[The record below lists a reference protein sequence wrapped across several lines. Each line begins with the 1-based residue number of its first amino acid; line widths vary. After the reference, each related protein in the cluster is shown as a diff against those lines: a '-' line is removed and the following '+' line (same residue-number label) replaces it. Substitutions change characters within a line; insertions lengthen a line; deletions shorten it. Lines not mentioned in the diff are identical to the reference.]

1 MKHTKKA
8 LALLMVLVMS
18 LSLLTVTAFA
28 AGTGKITIENAT
40 AGMEYKL
47 YKVFDASYIDGTSG
61 GTKPAGATYTIKDTD
76 PWYPLVSASGSPFT
90 LKEDPTHPGTYIVSI
105 AEGQQE
111 TAATWFQNVDAS
123 GLAATQTKTPTN
135 NTVTFDG
142 LDKGYYY
149 IKSGVGATVTLTHA
163 NEART
168 VIDKNQQPGWGTDP
182 DDGTKPGGKFI
193 KTGANGTGT
202 EYGTLGTADIG
213 GKLDYK
219 IHICKLDYKID
230 IFSATNYQGD
240 KMIKE
245 YIIED
250 TESPAVFMHFSTI
263 KVWVNGTELTKGW
276 VEGVDE
282 TSGNSH
288 AIGSSTTPATS
299 KDDADWYV
307 ANADNT
313 DSKFSIHI
321 NWLKSDGAFKFDNN
335 GKPNVIKIT
344 YEGVLKSKGVVYG
357 DNGNLNTATLF
368 VLPNGSTTRA
378 QVGNPSET
386 KAVTYSGEL
395 FKYTTENGVKKPL
408 AGAEFTIVREGETA
422 PLAFYPSKAYAGVYY
437 LANDENWN
445 SEHVDHS
452 DSSKKESMKVTTLVT
467 PTDGMIIT
475 RGLAGGE
482 YTITETKAPGGYNK
496 LTASIKMPLEQG
508 GNPTAGVNV
517 TDVNKTLAA
526 DGSPLSTPVAFQN
539 VHVKEIENNKGTVLP
554 ETGGIGTTLFITLGA
569 LAVIGTGLFLVTNK
583 RISKENF

>member
-18 LSLLTVTAFA
+18 LSLLTVTALA

-47 YKVFDASYIDGTSG
+47 YKVFDASYTDGTA
-61 GTKPAGATYTIKDTD
+61 GTKPAGATYTIKSTD
-76 PWYPLVSASGSPFT
+76 PWYSLVKASGSPFT
-90 LKEDPTHPGTYIVSI
+90 LTEDSAHTGTYTVSI

-111 TAATWFQNVDAS
+111 TVATWFQKVDAS
-123 GLAATQTKTPTN
+123 GLAAAKTETPTN

-163 NEART
+163 NETRT

-182 DDGTKPGGKFI
+182 DGSTKPGGKFI
-193 KTGANGTGT
+193 KIGANGAGT
-202 EYGTLGTADIG
+202 EYGALGTADIG
-213 GKLDYK
+213 D
-219 IHICKLDYKID
+219 KLDYKID

-250 TESPAVFMHFSTI
+250 TKGSAVFMHFSTI
-263 KVWVNGTELTKGW
+263 KVWVNGIEQTKGW

-282 TSGNSH
+282 NSNTSH
-288 AIGSSTTPATS
+288 AIGSSATPATS
-299 KDDADWYV
+299 KADADWYV
-307 ANADNT
+307 VNTDNT
-313 DSKFSIHI
+313 DSNFSIHI
-321 NWLKSDGAFKFDNN
+321 NWLKSDGKFKFDNN

-344 YEGVLKSKGVVYG
+344 YEGMLKSEGVIYG
-357 DNGNLNTATLF
+357 DNGNPNTATLF
-368 VLPNGSTTRA
+368 VLPNGSTERA
-378 QVGNPSET
+378 QVGDPSVAT
-386 KAVTYSGEL
+386 AVTYSAEL
-395 FKYTTENGVKKPL
+395 FKYTTENGVKKSL
-408 AGAEFTIVREGETA
+408 AGAEFTITRAGETE

-437 LANDENWN
+437 LANEENLK
-445 SEHVDHS
+445 SEHVNHPS
-452 DSSKKESMKVTTLVT
+452 KVTTLVT
-467 PTDGMIIT
+467 PADGMIII

-482 YTITETKAPGGYNK
+482 YTVTETKAPGGYNK
-496 LTASIKMPLEQG
+496 LTAPIKMPLEQG
-508 GNPTAGVNV
+508 GNATAGVKV
-517 TDVNKTLAA
+517 TDVEKTLAA
-526 DGSPLSTPVAFQN
+526 NGSPLSTPAAFQN

>member
-28 AGTGKITIENAT
+28 AGTGKIIIENAT

-47 YKVFDASYIDGTSG
+47 YKVFDASYIDGTVG
-61 GTKPAGATYTIKDTD
+61 GTKPAGATYTIKSTD
-76 PWYPLVSASGSPFT
+76 PWYSRVDADGNPFT
-90 LKEDPTHPGTYIVSI
+90 LTPDTAHTDTYIVSI

-111 TAATWFQNVDAS
+111 TVATWFQRVDTS
-123 GLAATQTKTPTN
+123 TLPATETVTPTN

-142 LDKGYYY
+142 LDQGYYY

-163 NEART
+163 NETRT

-182 DDGTKPGGKFI
+182 DSTKPGGKFI
-193 KTGANGTGT
+193 KTGANGDST
-202 EYGTLGTADIG
+202 EYGALGTADIG
-213 GKLDYK
+213 G
-219 IHICKLDYKID
+219 KLDYKID

-240 KMIKE
+240 KMIEE

-282 TSGNSH
+282 TSQDSH
-288 AIGSSTTPATS
+288 AIGSSATPATS
-299 KDDADWYV
+299 KFDAEWYV
-307 ANADNT
+307 ENADNT

-321 NWLKSDGAFKFDNN
+321 NWLDGEGNFKFENN

-344 YEGVLKSKGVVYG
+344 YEGVLKSKGVIYG
-357 DNGNLNTATLF
+357 DNGNLNTATLY

-378 QVGNPSET
+378 QVGERSEA

-395 FKYTTENGVKKPL
+395 FKYTTENGAKKPL
-408 AGAEFTIVREGETA
+408 AGAEFTITRTGETK

-437 LANDENWN
+437 LATDENWN
-445 SEHVDHS
+445 SEHVDHR
-452 DSSKKESMKVTTLVT
+452 DETKKEIMKVTTLVT
-467 PTDGMIIT
+467 PADGMIII

-482 YTITETKAPGGYNK
+482 YTVTETKAPDGYNK
-496 LTASIKMPLEQG
+496 LTAPIKLPLEQG
-508 GNPTAGVNV
+508 GNATAGVKV

-526 DGSPLSTPVAFQN
+526 NGSPLSTPAAFQN

>member
-47 YKVFDASYIDGTSG
+47 YKVFDASYIDGTAG
-61 GTKPAGATYTIKDTD
+61 GTKPAGATYTIKSSD
-76 PWYPLVSASGSPFT
+76 PWYSLVKASGSPFT
-90 LKEDPTHPGTYIVSI
+90 LTEDSAHPGTYIVSI

-123 GLAATQTKTPTN
+123 GLTATKTETPTN

-182 DDGTKPGGKFI
+182 DDSAKPGGKFI

-202 EYGTLGTADIG
+202 EYGALGTADIG
-213 GKLDYK
+213 G
-219 IHICKLDYKID
+219 KLDYKID

-240 KMIKE
+240 KIIKE

-282 TSGNSH
+282 TSDTSH
-288 AIGSSTTPATS
+288 AIGSSETPATS
-299 KDDADWYV
+299 KADADWYV
-307 ANADNT
+307 ENADNA

-321 NWLKSDGAFKFDNN
+321 NWLNSDGAFKFDNN

-378 QVGNPSET
+378 QVGNPSEA
-386 KAVTYSGEL
+386 KAITYSAEL

-408 AGAEFTIVREGETA
+408 AGAEFTITRAGEA
-422 PLAFYPSKAYAGVYY
+422 KPLAFYPSKAYAGVYY
-437 LANDENWN
+437 LATDENWN

-452 DSSKKESMKVTTLVT
+452 DPSKKESMKVTTLVT

-475 RGLAGGE
+475 RGLAGGK
-482 YTITETKAPGGYNK
+482 YIVTETKAPDGYNK
-496 LTASIKMPLEQG
+496 LTASITMPLEQG

>member
-47 YKVFDASYIDGTSG
+47 YKVFDASYTDGTEA
-61 GTKPAGATYTIKDTD
+61 GTKPAGATYTIKSTD
-76 PWYPLVSASGSPFT
+76 PWYDLVSEPGSPFK
-90 LKEDPTHPGTYIVSI
+90 LKEDTANPGTYIVSI
-105 AEGQQE
+105 EEGQQE
-111 TAATWFQNVDAS
+111 TVATWFQRVDTS
-123 GLAATQTKTPTN
+123 TLKATQTKTPTN

-142 LDKGYYY
+142 LDQGYYY

-163 NEART
+163 NETRK

-182 DDGTKPGGKFI
+182 GSTKPGGKFI
-193 KTGANGTGT
+193 KTGANGTGDK
-202 EYGTLGTADIG
+202 YGALGTADIG
-213 GKLDYK
+213 G
-219 IHICKLDYKID
+219 KLDYKID

-250 TESPAVFMHFSTI
+250 TESPAVFMHFNTI

-282 TSGNSH
+282 TSDTSH
-288 AIGSSTTPATS
+288 AIGSSETPAIS
-299 KDDADWYV
+299 KADADWYV
-307 ANADNT
+307 ENADNT

-321 NWLKSDGAFKFDNN
+321 NWLKEDGTFKFDNN

-357 DNGNLNTATLF
+357 DNGNVNTATLF
-368 VLPNGSTTRA
+368 VLPNGSTERA
-378 QVGNPSET
+378 QVGKPSEAT
-386 KAVTYSGEL
+386 AVTYSGAL
-395 FKYTTENGVKKPL
+395 LKYTTENDVKKTL
-408 AGAEFTIVREGETA
+408 AGAEFTITREGKRE
-422 PLAFYPSKAYAGVYY
+422 PLKFYPSKAYAGVYY
-437 LANDENWN
+437 LANEENWN

-452 DSSKKESMKVTTLVT
+452 DASKEESMKVTTLVT
-467 PTDGMIIT
+467 PADGMIII

-482 YTITETKAPGGYNK
+482 YIVTETKAPGGYNK
-496 LTASIKMPLEQG
+496 LTASIKMPLKQG
-508 GNPTAGVNV
+508 NDLPDGVTLTNV
-517 TDVNKTLAA
+517 KKSLKA
-526 DGSPLSTPVAFQN
+526 DGTDLPTPIEFQN

>member
-8 LALLMVLVMS
+8 LALLLALVMS
-18 LSLLTVTAFA
+18 LLLLTVTAFA
-28 AGTGKITIENAT
+28 TGTGKITIKNAT

-47 YKVFDASYIDGTSG
+47 YKVFDASYIDGTED
-61 GTKPAGATYTIKDTD
+61 GTKPAGATYTIKSTD
-76 PWYPLVSASGSPFT
+76 PWYSRVDGDGNPFT
-90 LKEDPTHPGTYIVSI
+90 LTPDSANPGTYFVSI

-111 TAATWFQNVDAS
+111 TVATWFQRVDTS
-123 GLAATQTKTPTN
+123 RLPATQTKTSTN
-135 NTVTFDG
+135 NTVIFDG

-163 NEART
+163 NETRT

-182 DDGTKPGGKFI
+182 DSTKPGGKFI
-193 KTGANGTGT
+193 KTGANGDGT
-202 EYGTLGTADIG
+202 EYGALGTADIG
-213 GKLDYK
+213 G
-219 IHICKLDYKID
+219 KLDYKID

-240 KMIKE
+240 KMIEE

-282 TSGNSH
+282 TSGTSH
-288 AIGSSTTPATS
+288 AIGASSTPATS
-299 KDDADWYV
+299 NENVDWYV
-307 ANADNT
+307 ENADNT
-313 DSKFSIHI
+313 DSMFSIHI
-321 NWLKSDGAFKFDNN
+321 NWLNDDGTFKFDNN

-357 DNGNLNTATLF
+357 DNGNVNTATLY
-368 VLPNGSTTRA
+368 VLPKDSTTRA
-378 QVGNPSET
+378 QVGEPSEA

-395 FKYTTENGVKKPL
+395 FKYTTENGAKKPL
-408 AGAEFTIVREGETA
+408 AGAEFTITRTGETK
-422 PLAFYPSKAYAGVYY
+422 PLAFYPSQAYAGVYY
-437 LANDENWN
+437 LATDENWN
-445 SEHVDHS
+445 SEHVDHR
-452 DSSKKESMKVTTLVT
+452 DETKKESMKVTTLVT
-467 PTDGMIIT
+467 PADGMIII

-482 YTITETKAPGGYNK
+482 YTVTETKAPDGYNK
-496 LTASIKMPLEQG
+496 LTAPIKLPLEQG
-508 GNPTAGVNV
+508 GNATAGVKV

-526 DGSPLSTPVAFQN
+526 NGSPLSTPAAFQN

>member
-28 AGTGKITIENAT
+28 AGGGKITIENAT

-47 YKVFDASYIDGTSG
+47 YKVFDASYIDGTAE
-61 GTKPAGATYTIKDTD
+61 GTKPAGATYTIKSSD
-76 PWYPLVSASGSPFT
+76 PWYSLVRASGSPFT
-90 LKEDPTHPGTYIVSI
+90 LAEDTANPGTYIVSI
-105 AEGQQE
+105 AESQQE
-111 TAATWFQNVDAS
+111 TVATWFQNVDAS
-123 GLAATQTKTPTN
+123 SLTPTKTEKPTG

-163 NEART
+163 NETRT
-168 VIDKNQQPGWGTDP
+168 VIDKNQQPGWGTNP
-182 DDGTKPGGKFI
+182 DGSTKPGGKFI

-219 IHICKLDYKID
+219 ID

-245 YIIED
+245 YIIDD
-250 TESPAVFMHFSTI
+250 TEDPAVFMHFSTI
-263 KVWVNGTELTKGW
+263 KVWVNGAELTKGW

-282 TSGNSH
+282 TSGTSH
-288 AIGSSTTPATS
+288 AIGSSATAATS
-299 KDDADWYV
+299 KADADWYV
-307 ANADNT
+307 ENADNT

-321 NWLKSDGAFKFDNN
+321 NWLKSDGTFKFDNN

-344 YEGVLKSKGVVYG
+344 YEGVLKSEGVVYG
-357 DNGNLNTATLF
+357 DNGNVNTATLF
-368 VLPNGSTTRA
+368 VLPNGSTARA
-378 QVGNPSET
+378 QVGNPSKAT
-386 KAVTYSGEL
+386 AVTYSGEL
-395 FKYTTENGVKKPL
+395 FKYTMENGGKKPL
-408 AGAEFTIVREGETA
+408 AGAEFTITREGETA

-452 DSSKKESMKVTTLVT
+452 DPSKKESMKVTTLVT
-467 PTDGMIIT
+467 PADGMIIT

-482 YTITETKAPGGYNK
+482 YTVTETKAPDGYNK

-508 GNPTAGVNV
+508 GNAAAGVKV
-517 TDVNKTLAA
+517 TDAEKTLAA
-526 DGSPLSTPVAFQN
+526 NGSPLSTPVAFQN

>member
-8 LALLMVLVMS
+8 LALLMMLVMS

-28 AGTGKITIENAT
+28 AGTGTITIENAT

-47 YKVFDASYIDGTSG
+47 YKVFDASYIDGTAD
-61 GTKPAGATYTIKDTD
+61 GTKPAGATYTIKSTD

-123 GLAATQTKTPTN
+123 GLTATKTETPTN

-163 NEART
+163 NETRT

-182 DDGTKPGGKFI
+182 DSTKPGGKFI
-193 KTGANGTGT
+193 KTGANGAGT

-213 GKLDYK
+213 G
-219 IHICKLDYKID
+219 KLDYKID

-250 TESPAVFMHFSTI
+250 TKGPAVFMHFSTI

-282 TSGNSH
+282 TSDTSH

-307 ANADNT
+307 ANVDNT

-321 NWLKSDGAFKFDNN
+321 NWLNNDGTFKFNNN

-368 VLPNGSTTRA
+368 VLPNGSTERA
-378 QVGNPSET
+378 QVGNPSEA

-437 LANDENWN
+437 LATDENWN

-452 DSSKKESMKVTTLVT
+452 DPSKKESMKVTTLVA

-482 YTITETKAPGGYNK
+482 YTVTETKAPDGYNK
-496 LTASIKMPLEQG
+496 LTAPIKMPLEQG
-508 GNPTAGVNV
+508 GNPTAGINV
-517 TDVNKTLAA
+517 TNVKKSLKA
-526 DGSPLSTPVAFQN
+526 DGSPLDTPIEFQN

>member
-1 MKHTKKA
+1 
-8 LALLMVLVMS
+8 MVLVMS

-47 YKVFDASYIDGTSG
+47 YKVFDASYIDGTAG
-61 GTKPAGATYTIKDTD
+61 GTKPAGATYTIKSTD
-76 PWYPLVSASGSPFT
+76 PWYSLVKASGSPFT
-90 LKEDPTHPGTYIVSI
+90 LTEDSAHPGTYIVSI

-111 TAATWFQNVDAS
+111 TAATWFQNVDTS
-123 GLAATQTKTPTN
+123 GLTATKTETPTN

-182 DDGTKPGGKFI
+182 DSTKPGGKFI
-193 KTGANGTGT
+193 KTGANGAGT
-202 EYGTLGTADIG
+202 EYGALGTADIG
-213 GKLDYK
+213 G
-219 IHICKLDYKID
+219 KLDYKID

-250 TESPAVFMHFSTI
+250 TKGPAVFMYFNTI
-263 KVWVNGTELTKGW
+263 KVWVNGIELTKGW

-282 TSGNSH
+282 TSDTSH

-307 ANADNT
+307 ENTDNT

-378 QVGNPSET
+378 QVGDPSEA
-386 KAVTYSGEL
+386 KAVTYSAEL
-395 FKYTTENGVKKPL
+395 FKYTTENGVKKSL
-408 AGAEFTIVREGETA
+408 AGAEFTITREGETA
-422 PLAFYPSKAYAGVYY
+422 PLAFYPSKTYAGVYY

-482 YTITETKAPGGYNK
+482 YTVTETKAPDGYNK
-496 LTASIKMPLEQG
+496 LTAPIKMPLEQG
-508 GNPTAGVNV
+508 GNPTAGINV
-517 TDVNKTLAA
+517 TNVKKSLKA

>member
-1 MKHTKKA
+1 MKYTKKA
-8 LALLMVLVMS
+8 LALLMMLVIS
-18 LSLLTVTAFA
+18 LSLLTATAFA
-28 AGTGKITIENAT
+28 AGGGKITIENAT

-47 YKVFDASYIDGTSG
+47 YKVFDASYIDGTAS

-76 PWYPLVSASGSPFT
+76 PWYSRVTASGSPFT
-90 LKEDPTHPGTYIVSI
+90 LTEDSAHTGTYTVSI
-105 AEGQQE
+105 VEGQQE
-111 TAATWFQNVDAS
+111 TAATWFQNEDVS
-123 GLAATQTKTPTN
+123 GLTATKSETPTN

-163 NEART
+163 NETRT

-182 DDGTKPGGKFI
+182 SDSTKPGGKFI
-193 KTGANGTGT
+193 KTAANGAGE

-213 GKLDYK
+213 GE
-219 IHICKLDYKID
+219 LDYKID

-250 TESPAVFMHFSTI
+250 TKGSAVFMHFSTI

-282 TSGNSH
+282 NSDTSH
-288 AIGSSTTPATS
+288 AIGSSPTATS

-307 ANADNT
+307 KNADNT

-321 NWLKSDGAFKFDNN
+321 NWLEDDGNFKFDNN

-344 YEGVLKSKGVVYG
+344 YEGVLKSKGVIYG
-357 DNGNLNTATLF
+357 DNGNLNTATLY
-368 VLPNGSTTRA
+368 VLPNGSTTKA
-378 QVGNPSET
+378 QVSDLSET
-386 KAVTYSGEL
+386 KAVTYSSEL
-395 FKYTTENGVKKPL
+395 FKYTTENGDKKPL
-408 AGAEFTIVREGETA
+408 AGAEFTITRAGETK
-422 PLAFYPSKAYAGVYY
+422 PLAFYPSKLYAGVYY
-437 LANDENWN
+437 LANEENRT
-445 SEHVDHS
+445 SEHVDPNS
-452 DSSKKESMKVTTLVT
+452 TKVTTLVT
-467 PTDGMIIT
+467 PADGMIIT
-475 RGLAGGE
+475 RGLAGGN
-482 YTITETKAPGGYNK
+482 YTVSETKAPDGYNK
-496 LTASIKMPLEQG
+496 LTASIAMPLEHG
-508 GNPTAGVNV
+508 GNLVAGVQVTNV
-517 TDVNKTLAA
+517 KKSLAVGGVQL
-526 DGSPLSTPVAFQN
+526 DTPVEFQN

>member
-28 AGTGKITIENAT
+28 AGTGTITIENAT

-47 YKVFDASYIDGTSG
+47 YKVFDASYIDGTSS

-76 PWYPLVSASGSPFT
+76 PWYSRVNADGNPFT
-90 LKEDPTHPGTYIVSI
+90 LTPDTAHPGTYIVSI

-111 TAATWFQNVDAS
+111 TAATWFQNVNTSA
-123 GLAATQTKTPTN
+123 LEATQTKTPTN

-149 IKSGVGATVTLTHA
+149 IKSEVGATVTLTHS
-163 NEART
+163 NETRT

-182 DDGTKPGGKFI
+182 DSTKPGGKFI

-202 EYGTLGTADIG
+202 EYGALGTADIG
-213 GKLDYK
+213 GT
-219 IHICKLDYKID
+219 LDYKID

-263 KVWVNGTELTKGW
+263 RVWVNGTELTKGW

-282 TSGNSH
+282 NSDTSH
-288 AIGSSTTPATS
+288 AIGSSPTPAAS

-307 ANADNT
+307 VNADNT

-321 NWLKSDGAFKFDNN
+321 NWLKSDETFKFDNN

-344 YEGVLKSKGVVYG
+344 YEGVLKSKDVVYG

-395 FKYTTENGVKKPL
+395 FKYTTENGSKKPL
-408 AGAEFTIVREGETA
+408 ADAEFTIMRAGETG

-437 LANDENWN
+437 LANKENWS
-445 SEHVDHS
+445 SEHVDHR
-452 DSSKKESMKVTTLVT
+452 DETKKESMKVTTLVT
-467 PTDGMIIT
+467 PADGMIII

-482 YTITETKAPGGYNK
+482 YIVTETKAPGGYNK
-496 LTASIKMPLEQG
+496 LTASITMPLGQG
-508 GNPTAGVNV
+508 SNPAAGVTL
-517 TDVNKTLAA
+517 TDVKKSLAA

>member
-1 MKHTKKA
+1 MKYTKKA
-8 LALLMVLVMS
+8 LALLMMLVIS
-18 LSLLTVTAFA
+18 LSLLTATAFA
-28 AGTGKITIENAT
+28 AGGGKITIENAT

-47 YKVFDASYIDGTSG
+47 YKVFDASYIDGTAG

-76 PWYPLVSASGSPFT
+76 PWYSRVNADGNPFT
-90 LKEDPTHPGTYIVSI
+90 LTPDTAHPGTYIVSI

-111 TAATWFQNVDAS
+111 TAATWFQNVDTS
-123 GLAATQTKTPTN
+123 SLTPTKTEIPTN

-163 NEART
+163 NETRT

-182 DDGTKPGGKFI
+182 SDSTKPGGKFI
-193 KTGANGTGT
+193 KTGANGAGD

-213 GKLDYK
+213 G
-219 IHICKLDYKID
+219 KLDYKID

-250 TESPAVFMHFSTI
+250 TKGSAVFMHFSTI

-282 TSGNSH
+282 TSDTSH
-288 AIGSSTTPATS
+288 AIGSSATPATS
-299 KDDADWYV
+299 KADADWYV
-307 ANADNT
+307 ENASNT
-313 DSKFSIHI
+313 DSNFSIHI
-321 NWLKSDGAFKFDNN
+321 NWLKSDGKFKFDNN

-344 YEGVLKSKGVVYG
+344 YEGMLKSEGVIYG
-357 DNGNLNTATLF
+357 DNGNPNTATLF
-368 VLPNGSTTRA
+368 VLPNGSTERA
-378 QVGNPSET
+378 QVGDPSVAT
-386 KAVTYSGEL
+386 AVTYSAEL
-395 FKYTTENGVKKPL
+395 FKYTTENGVKKSL
-408 AGAEFTIVREGETA
+408 AGAEFTITRAGETE

-475 RGLAGGE
+475 RGLAGGA
-482 YTITETKAPGGYNK
+482 YTVKETKAPDGYNK
-496 LTASIKMPLEQG
+496 LTAPITMPLEKG

-517 TDVNKTLAA
+517 TDVEKKLAP
-526 DGSPLSTPVAFQN
+526 DGSQLLTPAAFQN

>member
-1 MKHTKKA
+1 M
-8 LALLMVLVMS
+8 
-18 LSLLTVTAFA
+18 
-28 AGTGKITIENAT
+28 
-40 AGMEYKL
+40 
-47 YKVFDASYIDGTSG
+47 
-61 GTKPAGATYTIKDTD
+61 
-76 PWYPLVSASGSPFT
+76 
-90 LKEDPTHPGTYIVSI
+90 
-105 AEGQQE
+105 
-111 TAATWFQNVDAS
+111 
-123 GLAATQTKTPTN
+123 
-135 NTVTFDG
+135 
-142 LDKGYYY
+142 
-149 IKSGVGATVTLTHA
+149 
-163 NEART
+163 
-168 VIDKNQQPGWGTDP
+168 IDKNQQPGWGTDP
-182 DDGTKPGGKFI
+182 DSTKPGGKFI
-193 KTGANGTGT
+193 KTGANGDGT
-202 EYGTLGTADIG
+202 EYGALGTADIG
-213 GKLDYK
+213 G
-219 IHICKLDYKID
+219 KLDYKID

-240 KMIKE
+240 KMIEE

-282 TSGNSH
+282 TSDTSH
-288 AIGSSTTPATS
+288 AIGSSATPATS
-299 KDDADWYV
+299 KFDAEWYV
-307 ANADNT
+307 ENADNT

-321 NWLKSDGAFKFDNN
+321 NWLDGEGNFKFENN

-344 YEGVLKSKGVVYG
+344 YEGVLKSKGVIYG
-357 DNGNLNTATLF
+357 DNGNMNTATLY

-378 QVGNPSET
+378 QVGERSEA

-395 FKYTTENGVKKPL
+395 FKYTTENGAKKPL
-408 AGAEFTIVREGETA
+408 AGAEFTITRTGETK

-437 LANDENWN
+437 LANEENWN

-452 DSSKKESMKVTTLVT
+452 DPLKKDSMKVTTLVT

-482 YTITETKAPGGYNK
+482 YTVTEIKAPDGYNK

-517 TDVNKTLAA
+517 TDVEKKLAA
-526 DGSPLSTPVAFQN
+526 NGSPLLTPAAFQN

>member
-1 MKHTKKA
+1 MKYTKKA

-28 AGTGKITIENAT
+28 AGGGKITIENAT
-40 AGMEYKL
+40 AGREYKL
-47 YKVFDASYIDGTSG
+47 YKVFDASYTDGTVG
-61 GTKPAGATYTIKDTD
+61 GTKPAGATYTIKSTD

-90 LKEDPTHPGTYIVSI
+90 LTEDSAHTGTYIVSI

-111 TAATWFQNVDAS
+111 TVATWFQNVDAS
-123 GLAATQTKTPTN
+123 SLTATKTETPTN
-135 NTVTFDG
+135 NTVTFNG

-163 NEART
+163 NETRT

-182 DDGTKPGGKFI
+182 DDNTKPGGKFI
-193 KTGANGTGT
+193 KTGANGIGT
-202 EYGTLGTADIG
+202 EYGALGTADIG
-213 GKLDYK
+213 GKLA
-219 IHICKLDYKID
+219 YKID

-263 KVWVNGTELTKGW
+263 KVCVNGTELTKGW

-282 TSGNSH
+282 NSGTSH
-288 AIGSSTTPATS
+288 AIGSSTTPAAS

-307 ANADNT
+307 ENADNT

-321 NWLKSDGAFKFDNN
+321 NWLESDGTFKFDNN
-335 GKPNVIKIT
+335 GKSNVIKIT
-344 YEGVLKSKGVVYG
+344 YEGVLKSKGVIYG

-368 VLPNGSTTRA
+368 VLPNESTTRA
-378 QVGNPSET
+378 QVGNPSEA

-408 AGAEFTIVREGETA
+408 AGAEFTITRAGETK

-437 LANDENWN
+437 LANDENLN
-445 SEHVDHS
+445 SEHVEHPS
-452 DSSKKESMKVTTLVT
+452 EVTTLVT
-467 PTDGMIIT
+467 PTDGMIII

-482 YTITETKAPGGYNK
+482 YTVTETKAPGGYNK
-496 LTASIKMPLEQG
+496 LTASITMPLKQG
-508 GNPTAGVNV
+508 NNPTAGVSVTNV
-517 TDVNKTLAA
+517 KKLLAA
-526 DGSPLSTPVAFQN
+526 NGKPLDTPIEFQN
-539 VHVKEIENNKGTVLP
+539 VHVKEIENNMGTVLP

>member
-1 MKHTKKA
+1 MKYTKKA

-18 LSLLTVTAFA
+18 LSLLTVTALA
-28 AGTGKITIENAT
+28 AGGTITIKNAT

-47 YKVFDASYIDGTSG
+47 YKVFDASYTAGTSG
-61 GTKPAGATYTIKDTD
+61 DTKPAGATYTIKSTD
-76 PWYPLVSASGSPFT
+76 PWYSLVSVSGSPFT
-90 LKEDPTHPGTYIVSI
+90 LTPDTAHTGTYIVSI

-111 TAATWFQNVDAS
+111 TVATWFQNVDAS
-123 GLAATQTKTPTN
+123 GLTATKTETTTDS

-149 IKSGVGATVTLTHA
+149 IKSGVGATVTLTHS
-163 NEART
+163 NDTRT

-182 DDGTKPGGKFI
+182 DGSTKPGGKFI
-193 KTGANGTGT
+193 KTGANGEGE
-202 EYGTLGTADIG
+202 EYGALGTADIG
-213 GKLDYK
+213 GKLA
-219 IHICKLDYKID
+219 YKID
-230 IFSATNYQGD
+230 IFSATNYHGD

-263 KVWVNGTELTKGW
+263 KVCVNGTELTKGW
-276 VEGVDE
+276 VQGVDE
-282 TSGNSH
+282 NSDTSH
-288 AIGSSTTPATS
+288 AIGSSATPATS
-299 KDDADWYV
+299 KENADWYV
-307 ANADNT
+307 ENADNT

-321 NWLKSDGAFKFDNN
+321 NWLNDDETFKFDNN

-344 YEGVLKSKGVVYG
+344 YEGVLKSKDVVYG
-357 DNGNLNTATLF
+357 DNGNRNTATLY
-368 VLPNGSTTRA
+368 VLPNDSTERA
-378 QVGNPSET
+378 LVGKPSEAT
-386 KAVTYSGEL
+386 AVTYSGEL
-395 FKYTTENGVKKPL
+395 FKYTTENDVKKPL
-408 AGAEFTIVREGETA
+408 AGAEFTITRGDGAE
-422 PLAFYPSKAYAGVYY
+422 PLAFYPSQAYAGVYY
-437 LANDENWN
+437 LANEENWK

-452 DSSKKESMKVTTLVT
+452 DLSKINSMKVTTLVT
-467 PTDGMIIT
+467 PADGMIII

-482 YTITETKAPGGYNK
+482 YTVTETKAPDGYNK

>member
-28 AGTGKITIENAT
+28 AGTGKIIIENAT

-47 YKVFDASYIDGTSG
+47 YKVFDASYIDGTEA
-61 GTKPAGATYTIKDTD
+61 GTKPAGATYTIKEND
-76 PWYPLVSASGSPFT
+76 PWYSCFNGDGNPFT
-90 LKEDPTHPGTYIVSI
+90 LTEDSANPGTYIVSI
-105 AEGQQE
+105 AENQQE
-111 TAATWFQNVDAS
+111 TVATWFQ
-123 GLAATQTKTPTN
+123 GLDTSKLPATETVTAKS

-142 LDKGYYY
+142 LEKGYYY
-149 IKSGVGATVTLTHA
+149 IKSAVGATVTLTHA
-163 NEART
+163 NETRK

-182 DDGTKPGGKFI
+182 DSTKPGGKFI
-193 KTGANGTGT
+193 KTGANGTGG

-213 GKLDYK
+213 G
-219 IHICKLDYKID
+219 KLDYKID

-263 KVWVNGTELTKGW
+263 KVSVNGTELEKGW

-282 TSGNSH
+282 TSDTSH
-288 AIGSSTTPATS
+288 AIGSSATPATS
-299 KDDADWYV
+299 TDDADWYV
-307 ANADNT
+307 VNADNT

-321 NWLKSDGAFKFDNN
+321 KWLKSDGTFKFDNN

-368 VLPNGSTTRA
+368 VLPNESTTRA
-378 QVGNPSET
+378 QVGNPSEA
-386 KAVTYSGEL
+386 KAVTYSSEL

-408 AGAEFTIVREGETA
+408 AGAEFTIMRAGETK

-452 DSSKKESMKVTTLVT
+452 DPSKKESMKVTTLVT

-482 YTITETKAPGGYNK
+482 YTVTETKAPDGYNK

-508 GNPTAGVNV
+508 GNATAGVNV

-526 DGSPLSTPVAFQN
+526 DGSPLTTPVAFQN

>member
-28 AGTGKITIENAT
+28 AGTGKIIIENAT

-47 YKVFDASYIDGTSG
+47 YKVFDASYIDGTVG
-61 GTKPAGATYTIKDTD
+61 GTKPAGATYTIKSTD
-76 PWYPLVSASGSPFT
+76 PWYSRVDADGNPFT
-90 LKEDPTHPGTYIVSI
+90 LTPDTAHTDTYIVSI

-111 TAATWFQNVDAS
+111 TVATWFQRVDTSTLPAIE
-123 GLAATQTKTPTN
+123 TVTPTN

-142 LDKGYYY
+142 LDQGYYY

-163 NEART
+163 NERRT

-182 DDGTKPGGKFI
+182 DSTKPGGKFI
-193 KTGANGTGT
+193 KTGANGDGT
-202 EYGTLGTADIG
+202 EYGALGTADIG
-213 GKLDYK
+213 G
-219 IHICKLDYKID
+219 KLDYKID

-240 KMIKE
+240 KMIEE

-282 TSGNSH
+282 TSDTSH
-288 AIGSSTTPATS
+288 AIGSSATPATS
-299 KDDADWYV
+299 KFDAEWYV
-307 ANADNT
+307 ENADNT

-321 NWLKSDGAFKFDNN
+321 NWLDGEGNFKFENN

-344 YEGVLKSKGVVYG
+344 YEGVLKSKGVIYG
-357 DNGNLNTATLF
+357 DNGNMNTATLY

-378 QVGNPSET
+378 QVGERSEA

-395 FKYTTENGVKKPL
+395 FKYTTENGAKKPL
-408 AGAEFTIVREGETA
+408 AGAEFTITRTGETK

-437 LANDENWN
+437 LANEENWN

-452 DSSKKESMKVTTLVT
+452 DPLKKDSMKVTTLVT

-482 YTITETKAPGGYNK
+482 YTVTEIKAPDGYNK

-517 TDVNKTLAA
+517 TDVEKKLAA
-526 DGSPLSTPVAFQN
+526 NGSPLLTPAAFQN

>member
-8 LALLMVLVMS
+8 LALLMMLVMS

-47 YKVFDASYIDGTSG
+47 YKVFDASYIDGTAD
-61 GTKPAGATYTIKDTD
+61 GTKPAGATYTIKSTD
-76 PWYPLVSASGSPFT
+76 PWYSLVKASGSPFT
-90 LKEDPTHPGTYIVSI
+90 LTEDSAHPGTYIVSI

-123 GLAATQTKTPTN
+123 GLAATKTETPTN

-163 NEART
+163 NETRT

-182 DDGTKPGGKFI
+182 DSTKPGGKFI
-193 KTGANGTGT
+193 KTGANGAGT
-202 EYGTLGTADIG
+202 EYGALGTADIG
-213 GKLDYK
+213 G
-219 IHICKLDYKID
+219 KLDYKID

-250 TESPAVFMHFSTI
+250 TKGPAVFMYFNTI
-263 KVWVNGTELTKGW
+263 KVWVNGIELTKGW

-282 TSGNSH
+282 TSDTSH

-307 ANADNT
+307 ENTDNT

-378 QVGNPSET
+378 QVGDPSEA
-386 KAVTYSGEL
+386 KAVTYSAEL
-395 FKYTTENGVKKPL
+395 FKYTTENGVKKSL
-408 AGAEFTIVREGETA
+408 AGAEFTITREGETA
-422 PLAFYPSKAYAGVYY
+422 PLAFYPSKTYAGVYY

-475 RGLAGGE
+475 RGLAGGK
-482 YTITETKAPGGYNK
+482 YIVTETKAPDGYNK

-526 DGSPLSTPVAFQN
+526 DGSPLPTPVAFQN

>member
-1 MKHTKKA
+1 MKYTKKA
-8 LALLMVLVMS
+8 LALLMVLVIS
-18 LSLLTVTAFA
+18 LSLLTATAFA
-28 AGTGKITIENAT
+28 AGGGKITIENAT

-47 YKVFDASYIDGTSG
+47 YKVFNASYIDGTVG
-61 GTKPAGATYTIKDTD
+61 GTKPAGATYTIKSTD
-76 PWYPLVSASGSPFT
+76 PWYSLVKAPGSPFT
-90 LKEDPTHPGTYIVSI
+90 LTEDSAHPGTYIVSI

-123 GLAATQTKTPTN
+123 GLTATKTETPTN

-163 NEART
+163 NETRT

-182 DDGTKPGGKFI
+182 VDGTKPGGKFI
-193 KTGANGTGT
+193 KTGANGTGE
-202 EYGTLGTADIG
+202 EYGALGTADIG
-213 GKLDYK
+213 D
-219 IHICKLDYKID
+219 KLDYKID

-250 TESPAVFMHFSTI
+250 TKGSAVFMYFNTI

-282 TSGNSH
+282 TSDTSH
-288 AIGSSTTPATS
+288 AIGSSATPATS
-299 KDDADWYV
+299 KADADWYV
-307 ANADNT
+307 VNTDNT
-313 DSKFSIHI
+313 DSNFSIHI
-321 NWLKSDGAFKFDNN
+321 NWLKSDGKFKFDNN

-344 YEGVLKSKGVVYG
+344 YEGMLKSEGVIYG
-357 DNGNLNTATLF
+357 DNGNPNTATLF
-368 VLPNGSTTRA
+368 VLPNGSTERA
-378 QVGNPSET
+378 QVGDPSVA
-386 KAVTYSGEL
+386 KAVTYSAEL
-395 FKYTTENGVKKPL
+395 FKYTTENGVKKSL
-408 AGAEFTIVREGETA
+408 AGAEFTITRAGETK

-437 LANDENWN
+437 LANEENLH
-445 SEHVDHS
+445 SEHVDNPS
-452 DSSKKESMKVTTLVT
+452 EVTTLVT
-467 PTDGMIIT
+467 PADGMIIT

-482 YTITETKAPGGYNK
+482 YIVTETKAPDGYNK

-526 DGSPLSTPVAFQN
+526 DGSPLPTPVAFQN

>member
-47 YKVFDASYIDGTSG
+47 YKVFDASYIDGTAD
-61 GTKPAGATYTIKDTD
+61 GTKPAGATYTIKSTD
-76 PWYPLVSASGSPFT
+76 PWYSLVKAPGSPFT
-90 LKEDPTHPGTYIVSI
+90 LKEDSAHPGTYIVSI

-111 TAATWFQNVDAS
+111 TAATWFQNVDTS
-123 GLAATQTKTPTN
+123 GLTATQTKTPTN
-135 NTVTFDG
+135 NIVTFDG

-163 NEART
+163 NETRT

-182 DDGTKPGGKFI
+182 DSTKPGGKFI
-193 KTGANGTGT
+193 KTGANGAGT
-202 EYGTLGTADIG
+202 EYGALGTADIG
-213 GKLDYK
+213 G
-219 IHICKLDYKID
+219 KLDYKID

-250 TESPAVFMHFSTI
+250 TKGPAVFMYFNTI
-263 KVWVNGTELTKGW
+263 KVWVNGIELTKGW

-282 TSGNSH
+282 TSDTSH

-307 ANADNT
+307 ENTDNT

-378 QVGNPSET
+378 QVGDPSEA
-386 KAVTYSGEL
+386 KAVTYSAEL

-408 AGAEFTIVREGETA
+408 AGAEFTITREGETA
-422 PLAFYPSKAYAGVYY
+422 PLAFYPSKTYAGVYY

-475 RGLAGGE
+475 RGLAGGK
-482 YTITETKAPGGYNK
+482 YIVTETKAPDGYNK

-526 DGSPLSTPVAFQN
+526 DGSPLPTPVAFQN

>member
-28 AGTGKITIENAT
+28 AGTGKIIIENAT

-47 YKVFDASYIDGTSG
+47 YKVFDASYIDGTAG
-61 GTKPAGATYTIKDTD
+61 GTKPAGATYTIKSTD
-76 PWYPLVSASGSPFT
+76 PWYSLVSASGSPFT
-90 LKEDPTHPGTYIVSI
+90 LTEDTAHTGTYTVSI

-111 TAATWFQNVDAS
+111 TVATWFQNVDTSSLTAT
-123 GLAATQTKTPTN
+123 AAETPTN

-163 NEART
+163 NETRT

-182 DDGTKPGGKFI
+182 DGSTKPGGKFI
-193 KTGANGTGT
+193 KTGANGAGG
-202 EYGTLGTADIG
+202 EYGALGTADIG
-213 GKLDYK
+213 G
-219 IHICKLDYKID
+219 KLDYKID

-245 YIIED
+245 YIIDD

-282 TSGNSH
+282 TSGTSH
-288 AIGSSTTPATS
+288 AIGSSATATS

-307 ANADNT
+307 ENADNT

-321 NWLKSDGAFKFDNN
+321 NWLKSDGTFKFDNN
-335 GKPNVIKIT
+335 GKSNVIKIT

-357 DNGNLNTATLF
+357 DNGNVNTATLF
-368 VLPNGSTTRA
+368 VLPNGSATRA
-378 QVGNPSET
+378 QVGNPSEA

-408 AGAEFTIVREGETA
+408 AGAEFTITRAGETK

-437 LANDENWN
+437 LANEENLN
-445 SEHVDHS
+445 SEHVDHPS
-452 DSSKKESMKVTTLVT
+452 EITTLVT
-467 PTDGMIIT
+467 PADGMIII

-482 YTITETKAPGGYNK
+482 YTVTETKAPDGYNK
-496 LTASIKMPLEQG
+496 LTAPITMPLKQG
-508 GNPTAGVNV
+508 NDPTAGVTLTNV
-517 TDVNKTLAA
+517 KKSLKA
-526 DGSPLSTPVAFQN
+526 DGTDLPTPIEFQN
-539 VHVKEIENNKGTVLP
+539 VHVKEIENNMGTVLP

>member
-8 LALLMVLVMS
+8 LALLMMLVMS

-47 YKVFDASYIDGTSG
+47 YKVFDASYIDGTAD
-61 GTKPAGATYTIKDTD
+61 GTKPAGATYTIKSTD
-76 PWYPLVSASGSPFT
+76 PWYSLVKASGSPFT
-90 LKEDPTHPGTYIVSI
+90 LTEDSAHPGTYIVSI

-111 TAATWFQNVDAS
+111 TAATWFQNVDTS
-123 GLAATQTKTPTN
+123 GLTATKTETPTN

-163 NEART
+163 NETRT

-182 DDGTKPGGKFI
+182 DSTKPGGKFI
-193 KTGANGTGT
+193 KTGANGAGT
-202 EYGTLGTADIG
+202 EYGALGTADIG
-213 GKLDYK
+213 G
-219 IHICKLDYKID
+219 KLDYKID

-250 TESPAVFMHFSTI
+250 TKGPAVFMYFNTI
-263 KVWVNGTELTKGW
+263 KVWVNGIELTKGW

-282 TSGNSH
+282 TSDTSH

-307 ANADNT
+307 ENTDNT

-378 QVGNPSET
+378 QVGDPSEA
-386 KAVTYSGEL
+386 KAVTYSAEL

-408 AGAEFTIVREGETA
+408 AGAEFTITRAGEA
-422 PLAFYPSKAYAGVYY
+422 KPLAFYPSKAYAGVYY
-437 LANDENWN
+437 LATDENWN

-452 DSSKKESMKVTTLVT
+452 DPSKKESMKVTTLVT

-475 RGLAGGE
+475 RGLAGGK
-482 YTITETKAPGGYNK
+482 YIVTETKAPDGYNK
-496 LTASIKMPLEQG
+496 LTASITMPLEQG

>member
-8 LALLMVLVMS
+8 LALLMVLVIS

-28 AGTGKITIENAT
+28 AGTGKIIIENAT

-47 YKVFDASYIDGTSG
+47 YKVFDASYIDGTED
-61 GTKPAGATYTIKDTD
+61 GTKPAGATYTIKETD
-76 PWYPLVSASGSPFT
+76 PWYYRVDADGNPFT
-90 LKEDPTHPGTYIVSI
+90 LTEDTANTGTYIVSI

-111 TAATWFQNVDAS
+111 RVATWFQNVNTS
-123 GLAATQTKTPTN
+123 TLTATATATATG
-135 NTVTFDG
+135 NTVTFEG

-163 NEART
+163 NETRT

-182 DDGTKPGGKFI
+182 DDDTKPGGKFI

-202 EYGTLGTADIG
+202 EYGALGTADIG

-219 IHICKLDYKID
+219 ID
-230 IFSATNYQGD
+230 IFSATNYKGD

-250 TESPAVFMHFSTI
+250 TESPAVFMHFNTI
-263 KVWVNGTELTKGW
+263 RVWVNGTELTKGW

-282 TSGNSH
+282 TSTTSH
-288 AIGSSTTPATS
+288 PIGSSTTSATS

-307 ANADNT
+307 ENADNT

-321 NWLKSDGAFKFDNN
+321 NWLNSDGTFKFDNN

-344 YEGVLKSKGVVYG
+344 CEGVLKSKGVIYG

-368 VLPNGSTTRA
+368 VLPKDSTAKA
-378 QVGNPSET
+378 QVGDPST
-386 KAVTYSGEL
+386 AKAVTYSGEL

-408 AGAEFTIVREGETA
+408 AGAEFTITRAGETE

-437 LANDENWN
+437 LANEENWN

-452 DSSKKESMKVTTLVT
+452 DDSKKESMKVTTLVT

-482 YTITETKAPGGYNK
+482 YIVTETKAPDGYNK

-508 GNPTAGVNV
+508 GNATAGVTV
-517 TDVNKTLAA
+517 TDVKKSLAA
-526 DGSPLSTPVAFQN
+526 DGTTLLTPIELQN

>member
-1 MKHTKKA
+1 MKYTKKA
-8 LALLMVLVMS
+8 LALLMMLVIS
-18 LSLLTVTAFA
+18 LSLLTATAFA
-28 AGTGKITIENAT
+28 AGGGKITIENAT

-47 YKVFDASYIDGTSG
+47 YKVFDASYIDGTAS
-61 GTKPAGATYTIKDTD
+61 GTKPAGATYTIKSSD
-76 PWYPLVSASGSPFT
+76 PWYPLVSATGSPFT
-90 LKEDPTHPGTYIVSI
+90 LTEDSAHTGTYTVSI

-111 TAATWFQNVDAS
+111 TAATWFQNEDVS
-123 GLAATQTKTPTN
+123 GLTATKSETPTN

-163 NEART
+163 NETRT

-182 DDGTKPGGKFI
+182 SDSTKPGGKFI
-193 KTGANGTGT
+193 KTGANGAGT
-202 EYGTLGTADIG
+202 EYGAFGTADIG
-213 GKLDYK
+213 GE
-219 IHICKLDYKID
+219 LDYKID

-250 TESPAVFMHFSTI
+250 TKGSAVFMHFSTI
-263 KVWVNGTELTKGW
+263 KVWVNGIEQTKGW

-282 TSGNSH
+282 NSNTSH
-288 AIGSSTTPATS
+288 AIGSSATPATS
-299 KDDADWYV
+299 KADADWYV
-307 ANADNT
+307 KNVDNT
-313 DSKFSIHI
+313 DSNFSIHI
-321 NWLKSDGAFKFDNN
+321 NWLKSDGKFKFDNN

-344 YEGVLKSKGVVYG
+344 YEGMLKSEGVIYG
-357 DNGNLNTATLF
+357 DNGNPNTATLF
-368 VLPNGSTTRA
+368 VLPNGSTERA
-378 QVGNPSET
+378 QVGDPSAAT
-386 KAVTYSGEL
+386 AVTYSAEL

-408 AGAEFTIVREGETA
+408 AGAKFTITRGDGAE
-422 PLAFYPSKAYAGVYY
+422 PLAFYPSKDYAGVYY
-437 LANDENWN
+437 LANKENWN

-452 DSSKKESMKVTTLVT
+452 DESKKESMKVTTLVT
-467 PTDGMIIT
+467 PTDGMIII

-482 YTITETKAPGGYNK
+482 YIVTETKAPDGYNK
-496 LTASIKMPLEQG
+496 LTASIKMPLKQG
-508 GNPTAGVNV
+508 SDLPDGVTLTNV
-517 TDVNKTLAA
+517 KKSLKA
-526 DGSPLSTPVAFQN
+526 DGTELPTPIEFQN

>member
-28 AGTGKITIENAT
+28 AGGGKITIENAT

-47 YKVFDASYIDGTSG
+47 YKVFDASYIDGTTG
-61 GTKPAGATYTIKDTD
+61 GTKPAGATYTIKSTD
-76 PWYPLVSASGSPFT
+76 PWYSLVNASGSPFKLT
-90 LKEDPTHPGTYIVSI
+90 AEDPAHPDTYTVSI

-111 TAATWFQNVDAS
+111 TVATWFQNVDAS
-123 GLAATQTKTPTN
+123 TLAATQTDTPSS

-163 NEART
+163 NETRT

-182 DDGTKPGGKFI
+182 DDSTKPGGKFI
-193 KTGANGTGT
+193 KTGANGAGT
-202 EYGTLGTADIG
+202 EYGALGTADIG
-213 GKLDYK
+213 G
-219 IHICKLDYKID
+219 KLDYKID

-245 YIIED
+245 YIIDD

-282 TSGNSH
+282 TSGTSH
-288 AIGSSTTPATS
+288 AIGSSATATS

-307 ANADNT
+307 ENADNT

-321 NWLKSDGAFKFDNN
+321 NWLESDGRTFKFDNN

-344 YEGVLKSKGVVYG
+344 CEGVLKSNGVIYG
-357 DNGNLNTATLF
+357 DNGNLNTATLY
-368 VLPNGSTTRA
+368 VLPNGSAAKA
-378 QVGNPSET
+378 QLGEPSVA

-395 FKYTTENGVKKPL
+395 FKYTTENGGKKPL
-408 AGAEFTIVREGETA
+408 AGAEFTIVRKGETA
-422 PLAFYPSKAYAGVYY
+422 PLAFYPSKLYAGVYY
-437 LANDENWN
+437 LANEENWN
-445 SEHVDHS
+445 SEHVDNT
-452 DSSKKESMKVTTLVT
+452 DPSKKESMKVTTLVT
-467 PTDGMIIT
+467 PADGMIII
-475 RGLAGGE
+475 RGLAGSE
-482 YTITETKAPGGYNK
+482 YTVTETKAPDGYNK
-496 LTASIKMPLEQG
+496 LTASITMPLEQG
-508 GNPTAGVNV
+508 GNPAAGVTV

-526 DGSPLSTPVAFQN
+526 NGSPLSTPVAFQN

>member
-47 YKVFDASYIDGTSG
+47 YKVFDASYIDGTVG
-61 GTKPAGATYTIKDTD
+61 GTKPAGATYTIKSTD
-76 PWYPLVSASGSPFT
+76 PWYSLVKASGSPFT
-90 LKEDPTHPGTYIVSI
+90 LTEDSAHPGTYIVSI

-111 TAATWFQNVDAS
+111 TAATWFQNVDTS
-123 GLAATQTKTPTN
+123 GLTATKTETPTN
-135 NTVTFDG
+135 NIVTFDG

-163 NEART
+163 NETRT

-182 DDGTKPGGKFI
+182 DSTKPGGKFI
-193 KTGANGTGT
+193 KTGANGAGT

-213 GKLDYK
+213 G
-219 IHICKLDYKID
+219 KLDYKID

-250 TESPAVFMHFSTI
+250 TKGPAVFMHFSTI

-282 TSGNSH
+282 TSDTSH

-307 ANADNT
+307 ANVDNT

-321 NWLKSDGAFKFDNN
+321 NWLNDDGTFKFDNN

-368 VLPNGSTTRA
+368 VLPNGSTERA
-378 QVGNPSET
+378 QVGNPSEA

-422 PLAFYPSKAYAGVYY
+422 PLAFYPSKTYAGVYY
-437 LANDENWN
+437 LATDENWN

-475 RGLAGGE
+475 RGLAGGK
-482 YTITETKAPGGYNK
+482 YIVTETKAPDGYNK
-496 LTASIKMPLEQG
+496 LTASITMPLEQG

>member
-28 AGTGKITIENAT
+28 AGTGKIIIENAT

-47 YKVFDASYIDGTSG
+47 YKVFDASYIDGTVG
-61 GTKPAGATYTIKDTD
+61 GTKPAGATYTIKSSD
-76 PWYPLVSASGSPFT
+76 PWYSLVKASGSPFT
-90 LKEDPTHPGTYIVSI
+90 LKEDPTITGTYIVSI
-105 AEGQQE
+105 AEGNQE
-111 TAATWFQNVDAS
+111 TAATWFQSVDAS
-123 GLAATQTKTPTN
+123 GLAATKTEKATN
-135 NTVTFDG
+135 NTVTFEG
-142 LDKGYYY
+142 LDQGYYY
-149 IKSGVGATVTLTHA
+149 IKSGVGATETLTHA
-163 NEART
+163 NETRT

-182 DDGTKPGGKFI
+182 GDSTKPGGKFI
-193 KTGANGTGT
+193 KTGANGDGT

-213 GKLDYK
+213 G
-219 IHICKLDYKID
+219 KLDYKID

-250 TESPAVFMHFSTI
+250 KESPAVFMHFSTI

-282 TSGNSH
+282 TSGTSH
-288 AIGSSTTPATS
+288 AIGSSATANS

-307 ANADNT
+307 ENADNT

-321 NWLKSDGAFKFDNN
+321 NWLDGEGNFKFENN

-344 YEGVLKSKGVVYG
+344 YEGVLKSKGVIYG
-357 DNGNLNTATLF
+357 DNGNLNTATLY
-368 VLPNGSTTRA
+368 VLPKDSTTRA
-378 QVGNPSET
+378 QVGEPSEA

-395 FKYTTENGVKKPL
+395 FKYTTQNGAKKPL
-408 AGAEFTIVREGETA
+408 AGAEFTITRTGETK
-422 PLAFYPSKAYAGVYY
+422 PLAFYPSQAYAGVYY
-437 LANDENWN
+437 LATDENWN
-445 SEHVDHS
+445 SEHVDHR
-452 DSSKKESMKVTTLVT
+452 DETKKESMKVTTLVT
-467 PTDGMIIT
+467 PADGMIII

-482 YTITETKAPGGYNK
+482 YTVTETKAPDGYNK
-496 LTASIKMPLEQG
+496 LTAPIKLPLEQG
-508 GNPTAGVNV
+508 GNATAGVKV

-526 DGSPLSTPVAFQN
+526 NGSPLSTPAAFQN

>member
-47 YKVFDASYIDGTSG
+47 YKVFDASYIDGTAG
-61 GTKPAGATYTIKDTD
+61 GTKPAGATYTIKSTD
-76 PWYPLVSASGSPFT
+76 PWYSLVKAPGSPFT
-90 LKEDPTHPGTYIVSI
+90 LTEDSAHPGTYIVSI

-111 TAATWFQNVDAS
+111 TAATWFQNVDTS
-123 GLAATQTKTPTN
+123 GLTATKTETPTN
-135 NTVTFDG
+135 NIVTFDG

-163 NEART
+163 NETRT

-182 DDGTKPGGKFI
+182 DSTKPGGKFI
-193 KTGANGTGT
+193 KTGANGAGT
-202 EYGTLGTADIG
+202 EYGALGTADIG
-213 GKLDYK
+213 G
-219 IHICKLDYKID
+219 KLDYKID

-250 TESPAVFMHFSTI
+250 TKGPAVFMYFNTI
-263 KVWVNGTELTKGW
+263 KVWVNGIELTKGW

-282 TSGNSH
+282 TSDTSH

-307 ANADNT
+307 ANVDNT

-378 QVGNPSET
+378 QVGDPSEA
-386 KAVTYSGEL
+386 KAVTYSAEL
-395 FKYTTENGVKKPL
+395 FKYTTENGVKKSL
-408 AGAEFTIVREGETA
+408 AGAEFTITRAGETA
-422 PLAFYPSKAYAGVYY
+422 PLAFYPSKTYAGVYY

-445 SEHVDHS
+445 SEHVDNPS
-452 DSSKKESMKVTTLVT
+452 EVTTLVT
-467 PTDGMIIT
+467 PADGMIII

-482 YTITETKAPGGYNK
+482 YTVTETKAPDGYNK
-496 LTASIKMPLEQG
+496 LTASIKMPLKQG
-508 GNPTAGVNV
+508 SDLPDGVTLTNV
-517 TDVNKTLAA
+517 KKSLKA
-526 DGSPLSTPVAFQN
+526 DGTELPTPIEFQN

>member
-18 LSLLTVTAFA
+18 LSLLTVTVLA
-28 AGTGKITIENAT
+28 AGGGKITIENAT
-40 AGMEYKL
+40 AGKEYKL
-47 YKVFDASYIDGTSG
+47 YKVFDASYIDGTAD
-61 GTKPAGATYTIKDTD
+61 GTKPAGATYTIKRSD
-76 PWYPLVSASGSPFT
+76 PWYSLVSAPGSPFK
-90 LKEDPTHPGTYIVSI
+90 LKAEDPARPDTYTVSI
-105 AEGQQE
+105 EEGQQE
-111 TAATWFQNVDAS
+111 TVATWFQNVDAS
-123 GLAATQTKTPTN
+123 TLPPTKTENPTG

-163 NEART
+163 NETRT

-182 DDGTKPGGKFI
+182 DDSTKPGGKRI

-213 GKLDYK
+213 GKLA
-219 IHICKLDYKID
+219 YKID

-250 TESPAVFMHFSTI
+250 TEDPAVFMHFNTI

-282 TSGNSH
+282 TSGTSH
-288 AIGSSTTPATS
+288 AIGSSATATS

-307 ANADNT
+307 ENADNT

-321 NWLKSDGAFKFDNN
+321 NWLNSNGTFKFDNN

-344 YEGVLKSKGVVYG
+344 YEGMLKSKGVAYG
-357 DNGNLNTATLF
+357 DNGNQNTATLY
-368 VLPNGSTTRA
+368 VLPNGSTEKA
-378 QVGNPSET
+378 QVGDRSKAT
-386 KAVTYSGEL
+386 AVTYSSEL

-408 AGAEFTIVREGETA
+408 AGAEFTITRDGDSK
-422 PLAFYPSKAYAGVYY
+422 PLEFYPSKDYAGVYY
-437 LANDENWN
+437 LANEENWN

-452 DSSKKESMKVTTLVT
+452 DDSKKESMKVTTLVT
-467 PTDGMIIT
+467 PADGMIIT
-475 RGLAGGE
+475 RGLAGGK
-482 YTITETKAPGGYNK
+482 YIVTETKAPDGYNK
-496 LTASIKMPLEQG
+496 LTASITMPLEQG
-508 GNPTAGVNV
+508 GNAAAGVTV
-517 TDVNKTLAA
+517 IDVKKSLAA
-526 DGSPLSTPVAFQN
+526 DGTQLTPPAEFQN

>member
-8 LALLMVLVMS
+8 LALLMMLVMS

-47 YKVFDASYIDGTSG
+47 YKVFDASYIEGTTG
-61 GTKPAGATYTIKDTD
+61 DTKPAGATYTIKSTD
-76 PWYPLVSASGSPFT
+76 PWYPLVKADDSPFT
-90 LKEDPTHPGTYIVSI
+90 LTEDNAHPGTYIVSI
-105 AEGQQE
+105 VEGQQE
-111 TAATWFQNVDAS
+111 TVATWFQNVDAS
-123 GLAATQTKTPTN
+123 GLTPTQTETPTG
-135 NTVTFDG
+135 NTVTFNG

-163 NEART
+163 NETRT
-168 VIDKNQQPGWGTDP
+168 VIDKNQQPGWGTD
-182 DDGTKPGGKFI
+182 GTKTGGKFI
-193 KTGANGTGT
+193 KTGANGAGE
-202 EYGTLGTADIG
+202 EYGAFGTADIG
-213 GKLDYK
+213 G
-219 IHICKLDYKID
+219 KLDYKID

-250 TESPAVFMHFSTI
+250 TESPAIFIHFSTI
-263 KVWVNGTELTKGW
+263 KVWVNGTELKKGW

-282 TSGNSH
+282 NSDTSH
-288 AIGSSTTPATS
+288 AIGSSPTATS

-307 ANADNT
+307 KNADNT

-321 NWLKSDGAFKFDNN
+321 NWLEDDGTFKFDNN

-344 YEGVLKSKGVVYG
+344 YEGVLKSKGVIYG
-357 DNGNLNTATLF
+357 DNGNLNTATLY
-368 VLPNGSTTRA
+368 VLPNGSTTKA
-378 QVGNPSET
+378 QVSDLSET
-386 KAVTYSGEL
+386 KAVTYSSEL
-395 FKYTTENGVKKPL
+395 FKYTTENGDKKPL
-408 AGAEFTIVREGETA
+408 AGAEFTITRAGETK
-422 PLAFYPSKAYAGVYY
+422 PLEFYPSKLYAGVYY
-437 LANDENWN
+437 LANEENRT
-445 SEHVDHS
+445 SEHVDPNS
-452 DSSKKESMKVTTLVT
+452 TKVTTLVT
-467 PTDGMIIT
+467 PADGMIIT
-475 RGLAGGE
+475 RGLAGGN
-482 YTITETKAPGGYNK
+482 YTVSETKAPDGYNK
-496 LTASIKMPLEQG
+496 LTASIAMPLEQG

-539 VHVKEIENNKGTVLP
+539 VHVKEIVNNKGTVLP

>member
-8 LALLMVLVMS
+8 LALLMALVMS
-18 LSLLTVTAFA
+18 LSLLTVTALA
-28 AGTGKITIENAT
+28 AGGTITIENAT

-47 YKVFDASYIDGTSG
+47 YKVFDASYTDGTNDGTSN
-61 GTKPAGATYTIKDTD
+61 GTKPAGATYTIKEND
-76 PWYPLVSASGSPFT
+76 PWYSRVSGDGNPFT
-90 LKEDPTHPGTYIVSI
+90 LTPDSAHPGTHFVSI

-111 TAATWFQNVDAS
+111 TVATWFQRIPIS
-123 GLAATQTKTPTN
+123 GLTPTQTKTPTN
-135 NTVTFDG
+135 SNTVTFEG
-142 LDKGYYY
+142 LDQGYYY

-163 NEART
+163 NETRT
-168 VIDKNQQPGWGTDP
+168 VIDKNQQPGWGTNP
-182 DDGTKPGGKFI
+182 DDSTKPGGKFI
-193 KTGANGTGT
+193 KTGANGTGE
-202 EYGTLGTADIG
+202 EYGSLGTADIG
-213 GKLDYK
+213 G
-219 IHICKLDYKID
+219 KLDYKID

-250 TESPAVFMHFSTI
+250 TQSPTVFMYFSTV
-263 KVWVNGTELTKGW
+263 KVWVNGTELKKGW
-276 VEGVDE
+276 IEGVDE
-282 TSGNSH
+282 TSKPSH
-288 AIGSSTTPATS
+288 AIGSSATPATS
-299 KDDADWYV
+299 KNDADWYV
-307 ANADNT
+307 ENADNT

-321 NWLKSDGAFKFDNN
+321 NWLKEDGTFKFDNN

-368 VLPNGSTTRA
+368 VVPKDSTERA
-378 QVGNPSET
+378 QVGDPSEV
-386 KAVTYSGEL
+386 KAVTYSGAL
-395 FKYTTENGVKKPL
+395 LKYTTENGGAKKTL
-408 AGAEFTIVREGETA
+408 AGAEFTITREGERE

-437 LANDENWN
+437 LANEENLH
-445 SEHVDHS
+445 SEHVDNPS
-452 DSSKKESMKVTTLVT
+452 EVTTLVT
-467 PTDGMIIT
+467 PADGMIII

-482 YTITETKAPGGYNK
+482 YTVTETKAPDGYNK
-496 LTASIKMPLEQG
+496 LTASIKMPLKQG
-508 GNPTAGVNV
+508 SDLSAGVKV

-526 DGSPLSTPVAFQN
+526 DGSTLLSPIAFQN

>member
-18 LSLLTVTAFA
+18 LSLLTVMAFA
-28 AGTGKITIENAT
+28 AGGGKITIENAT
-40 AGMEYKL
+40 AGKEYKL
-47 YKVFDASYIDGTSG
+47 YKVFDASYIEGTTG
-61 GTKPAGATYTIKDTD
+61 GTKPAGATYTIKGTD
-76 PWYPLVSASGSPFT
+76 PWYSLVSATGTPFT
-90 LKEDPTHPGTYIVSI
+90 LTEDTANPGTYIVSI
-105 AEGQQE
+105 AENQQE
-111 TAATWFQNVDAS
+111 TVATWFQSVDAS
-123 GLAATQTKTPTN
+123 SLTPTKAETPTG

-163 NEART
+163 NETRT
-168 VIDKNQQPGWGTDP
+168 VIDKNQQPGWGTDN
-182 DDGTKPGGKFI
+182 TKPGGKFI

-219 IHICKLDYKID
+219 ID

-250 TESPAVFMHFSTI
+250 TTGPAVFMHFSTI

-282 TSGNSH
+282 TSGTSH
-288 AIGSSTTPATS
+288 AIGSSTTSATS

-307 ANADNT
+307 ENADNT

-321 NWLKSDGAFKFDNN
+321 NWLNGDGTFKFDNN

-344 YEGVLKSKGVVYG
+344 YEGMLKSKDVVYG
-357 DNGNLNTATLF
+357 DKGNLNTATLY
-368 VLPNGSTTRA
+368 VLPNGSTERA
-378 QVGNPSET
+378 LVGEPSVA
-386 KAVTYSGEL
+386 KAVTYSSEL
-395 FKYTTENGVKKPL
+395 FKYTTENGAQKPL
-408 AGAEFTIVREGETA
+408 AGAEFTITRDGATT
-422 PLAFYPSKAYAGVYY
+422 PLAFYPSKDYAGVYY
-437 LANDENWN
+437 LANKENWN
-445 SEHVDHS
+445 SEHVNHS
-452 DSSKKESMKVTTLVT
+452 DPSKEDSMKVTTLVT
-467 PTDGMIIT
+467 PDDGMIII

-482 YTITETKAPGGYNK
+482 YTVTETKAPGGYNK

-508 GNPTAGVNV
+508 GNATAGVKV
-517 TDVNKTLAA
+517 TDVEKTLAA
-526 DGSPLSTPVAFQN
+526 DGSTLLTPAAFQD

>member
-28 AGTGKITIENAT
+28 AGTGKIIIENAT

-47 YKVFDASYIDGTSG
+47 YKVFDASYIDGTVG
-61 GTKPAGATYTIKDTD
+61 GTKPAGATYTIKSSD
-76 PWYPLVSASGSPFT
+76 PWYSLVKASGSPFT
-90 LKEDPTHPGTYIVSI
+90 LKEDPTITGTYIVSI
-105 AEGQQE
+105 AEGNQE
-111 TAATWFQNVDAS
+111 TAATWFQSVDAS
-123 GLAATQTKTPTN
+123 GLAATKTEKATN
-135 NTVTFDG
+135 NTVTFEG
-142 LDKGYYY
+142 LDQGYYY

-163 NEART
+163 NETRT

-182 DDGTKPGGKFI
+182 GDSTKPGGKFI
-193 KTGANGTGT
+193 KTGANGDGT

-213 GKLDYK
+213 G
-219 IHICKLDYKID
+219 KLDYKID

-250 TESPAVFMHFSTI
+250 KESPAVFMHFSTI

-282 TSGNSH
+282 TSGTSH
-288 AIGSSTTPATS
+288 AIGSSATANS

-307 ANADNT
+307 ENADNT

-321 NWLKSDGAFKFDNN
+321 NWLDGEGNFKFENN

-344 YEGVLKSKGVVYG
+344 YEGVLKSKGVIYG
-357 DNGNLNTATLF
+357 DNGNLNTATLY
-368 VLPNGSTTRA
+368 VLPKDSTTRA
-378 QVGNPSET
+378 QVGEPSEA

-395 FKYTTENGVKKPL
+395 FKYTTQNGAKKPL
-408 AGAEFTIVREGETA
+408 AGAEFTITRTGETK
-422 PLAFYPSKAYAGVYY
+422 PLAFYPSQAYAGVYY
-437 LANDENWN
+437 LATDENWN
-445 SEHVDHS
+445 SEHVDHR
-452 DSSKKESMKVTTLVT
+452 DETKKESMKVTTLVT
-467 PTDGMIIT
+467 PADGMIII

-482 YTITETKAPGGYNK
+482 YTVTETKAPDGYNK
-496 LTASIKMPLEQG
+496 LTAPIKLPLEQG
-508 GNPTAGVNV
+508 GNATAGVKV

-526 DGSPLSTPVAFQN
+526 NGSPLSTPAAFQN

>member
-28 AGTGKITIENAT
+28 AGTGKIIIENAT

-47 YKVFDASYIDGTSG
+47 YKVFDASYIDGTVG
-61 GTKPAGATYTIKDTD
+61 GTKPAGAAYTIKSTD
-76 PWYPLVSASGSPFT
+76 PWYSRVDADGNPFT
-90 LKEDPTHPGTYIVSI
+90 LTPDTAHTDTYIVSI

-111 TAATWFQNVDAS
+111 TVATWFQRVDTS
-123 GLAATQTKTPTN
+123 TLPATETVTPTN

-142 LDKGYYY
+142 LDQGYYY

-163 NEART
+163 NETRT

-182 DDGTKPGGKFI
+182 DSTKPGGKFI
-193 KTGANGTGT
+193 KTGANGDGT
-202 EYGTLGTADIG
+202 EYGALGTADIG
-213 GKLDYK
+213 G
-219 IHICKLDYKID
+219 KLDYKID

-240 KMIKE
+240 KMIEE

-250 TESPAVFMHFSTI
+250 TESPAVFMHFSTV

-282 TSGNSH
+282 TSDTSH
-288 AIGSSTTPATS
+288 AIGSSATPATS
-299 KDDADWYV
+299 KFDAEWYV
-307 ANADNT
+307 ENTDNT

-321 NWLKSDGAFKFDNN
+321 NWLDGEGNFKFENN

-344 YEGVLKSKGVVYG
+344 YEGVLKSKGVIYG
-357 DNGNLNTATLF
+357 DNGNLNTATLY

-378 QVGNPSET
+378 QVGERSEA

-395 FKYTTENGVKKPL
+395 FKYTTQNGAKKPL
-408 AGAEFTIVREGETA
+408 AGAEFTITRTGETK
-422 PLAFYPSKAYAGVYY
+422 PLAFYPSQAYAGVYY
-437 LANDENWN
+437 LATDENWN
-445 SEHVDHS
+445 SEHVDHR
-452 DSSKKESMKVTTLVT
+452 DETKKESMKVTTLVT
-467 PTDGMIIT
+467 PADGMIII

-482 YTITETKAPGGYNK
+482 YTVTETKAPDGYNK
-496 LTASIKMPLEQG
+496 LTAPIKLPLEQG
-508 GNPTAGVNV
+508 GNATAGVKV

-526 DGSPLSTPVAFQN
+526 NGSPLLTPAAFQN

>member
-28 AGTGKITIENAT
+28 AGTGKIIIENAT

-47 YKVFDASYIDGTSG
+47 YKVFDASYIDGTVG
-61 GTKPAGATYTIKDTD
+61 GTKPAGATYTIKSTD
-76 PWYPLVSASGSPFT
+76 PWYSRVDADGNPFT
-90 LKEDPTHPGTYIVSI
+90 LTPDTAHTDTYIVSI

-111 TAATWFQNVDAS
+111 TVATWFQRVDTS
-123 GLAATQTKTPTN
+123 TLPATETVTPTN

-142 LDKGYYY
+142 LDQGYYY

-163 NEART
+163 NETRK

-182 DDGTKPGGKFI
+182 DSTKPGGKFI
-193 KTGANGTGT
+193 KTGANGDGT
-202 EYGTLGTADIG
+202 EYGALGTADIG
-213 GKLDYK
+213 G
-219 IHICKLDYKID
+219 KLDYKID

-263 KVWVNGTELTKGW
+263 RVWVNGKELTKGW

-282 TSGNSH
+282 NSDTSH
-288 AIGSSTTPATS
+288 AIGSSATPATS
-299 KDDADWYV
+299 KENADWYV
-307 ANADNT
+307 VNADNN

-321 NWLKSDGAFKFDNN
+321 NWLKSDETFKFDNN

-344 YEGVLKSKGVVYG
+344 YEGVLKSKDVVYG
-357 DNGNLNTATLF
+357 DNGNVNTATLY
-368 VLPNGSTTRA
+368 VLPKDSTTRA
-378 QVGNPSET
+378 QVGEPSEA

-395 FKYTTENGVKKPL
+395 FKYTTENGAKKPL
-408 AGAEFTIVREGETA
+408 AGAEFTITRTGETK
-422 PLAFYPSKAYAGVYY
+422 PLAFYPSQAYAGVYY
-437 LANDENWN
+437 LATDENWN
-445 SEHVDHS
+445 SEHVDHR
-452 DSSKKESMKVTTLVT
+452 DETKKESMKVTTLVT
-467 PTDGMIIT
+467 PADGMIII

-482 YTITETKAPGGYNK
+482 YTVTETKAPDGYNK
-496 LTASIKMPLEQG
+496 LTAPIKLPLEQG
-508 GNPTAGVNV
+508 GNATAGVKV

-526 DGSPLSTPVAFQN
+526 NGSPLSTPAAFQN

>member
-18 LSLLTVTAFA
+18 LSLLTVMAFA
-28 AGTGKITIENAT
+28 AGGGKITIENAT

-47 YKVFDASYIDGTSG
+47 YKVFDASYIDGTTG
-61 GTKPAGATYTIKDTD
+61 GTKPAGATYTIKSTD
-76 PWYPLVSASGSPFT
+76 PWYSLVSAPGTPFT
-90 LKEDPTHPGTYIVSI
+90 LTEDSANPGTYFVSI
-105 AEGQQE
+105 AENQQE
-111 TAATWFQNVDAS
+111 NVATWFQNVNAS
-123 GLAATQTKTPTN
+123 GLTPTQTETPTG

-163 NEART
+163 NETRT

-182 DDGTKPGGKFI
+182 DDSTKPGGKRI

-219 IHICKLDYKID
+219 ID
-230 IFSATNYQGD
+230 IFSATNYRGD

-245 YIIED
+245 YIIDD

-282 TSGNSH
+282 TSGTSH
-288 AIGSSTTPATS
+288 AIGSSATPATS
-299 KDDADWYV
+299 KADADWYV
-307 ANADNT
+307 ENADNT

-321 NWLKSDGAFKFDNN
+321 NWLKSDGTFKFDNN

-368 VLPNGSTTRA
+368 VLPNDSTGRA
-378 QVGNPSET
+378 QVGEPSET

-395 FKYTTENGVKKPL
+395 FKYTTENGGKKPL
-408 AGAEFTIVREGETA
+408 AGAEFTITREGATT
-422 PLAFYPSKAYAGVYY
+422 PLEFYPSKAYAGVYY
-437 LANDENWN
+437 LANEENLN
-445 SEHVDHS
+445 SEHVKPGS
-452 DSSKKESMKVTTLVT
+452 TKVTTLVT
-467 PTDGMIIT
+467 PTDGMIII

-482 YTITETKAPGGYNK
+482 YTVTETKAPGGYNK
-496 LTASIKMPLEQG
+496 LTAPITMPLKQG
-508 GNPTAGVNV
+508 NDPAAGVTLTNV
-517 TDVNKTLAA
+517 KKSLKA
-526 DGSPLSTPVAFQN
+526 DGSPLDPPIEFQN

>member
-18 LSLLTVTAFA
+18 LSLLTVMAFA

-47 YKVFDASYIDGTSG
+47 YKVFDASYIEGTTG
-61 GTKPAGATYTIKDTD
+61 GTKPAGATYTIKGTD
-76 PWYPLVSASGSPFT
+76 PWYSLVSATGTPFT
-90 LKEDPTHPGTYIVSI
+90 LTKDTAQTDTYIVSI

-111 TAATWFQNVDAS
+111 TVAAWFQTVDAS
-123 GLAATQTKTPTN
+123 GLTPTKTETPTS

-163 NEART
+163 NETRT

-182 DDGTKPGGKFI
+182 DDSTKPGGKFI

-219 IHICKLDYKID
+219 ID

-240 KMIKE
+240 KKIKQ

-263 KVWVNGTELTKGW
+263 RVWVNDNELTKGW

-282 TSGNSH
+282 TSTTSH
-288 AIGSSTTPATS
+288 AIGSSATPAIS
-299 KDDADWYV
+299 KEDADWYV
-307 ANADNT
+307 QNT
-313 DSKFSIHI
+313 SNDDHLFNIHI
-321 NWLKSDGAFKFDNN
+321 NWLKSDGTFKFDNN

-344 YEGVLKSKGVVYG
+344 YEGVLKSKGVIYG

-368 VLPNGSTTRA
+368 VQPSDSTTRA
-378 QVGNPSET
+378 QVGDPSET

-395 FKYTTENGVKKPL
+395 FKYTTENGAKKPL
-408 AGAEFTIVREGETA
+408 AGAEFTIMQAGKTE
-422 PLAFYPSKAYAGVYY
+422 PLKFYPSKIYAGVYY
-437 LANDENWN
+437 LANEENWN

-452 DSSKKESMKVTTLVT
+452 DESKKESMKVTTLVT
-467 PTDGMIIT
+467 PADGMIIT

-482 YTITETKAPGGYNK
+482 YTVTETKAPDGYNK
-496 LTASIKMPLEQG
+496 LTASIPMPLEKG
-508 GNPTAGVNV
+508 GNATAGVTV
-517 TDVNKTLAA
+517 TNVNKALAA
-526 DGSPLSTPVAFQN
+526 DGTTLVTPIELQN